1 MSLLFGGGGFIL
13 PWALRKGLMGGMKWM
28 PDTTIVAAWLIFL
41 ETYAAFGLLWL

>member
-1 MSLLFGGGGFIL
+1 MQRLD
-13 PWALRKGLMGGMKWM
+13 GGMSWM